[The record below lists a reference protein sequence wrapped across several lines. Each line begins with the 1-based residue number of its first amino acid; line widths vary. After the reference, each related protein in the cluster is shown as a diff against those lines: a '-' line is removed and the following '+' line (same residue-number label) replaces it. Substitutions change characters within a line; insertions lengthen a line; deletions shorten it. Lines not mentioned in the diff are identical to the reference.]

1 MNKVFESFM
10 APQFNQFTAYR
21 KQLGYEP
28 EQIRS
33 VLLDFD
39 RYLQKR
45 AVPDLNHLTPAFF
58 LKLRASIHED
68 PNTVNRVLSG
78 LRALFAFLVRQ
89 GLYTQNPLDDIP
101 ARGQRY
107 FVPFIFTMSQTD
119 QLLQAVCQTIRHLP
133 RYFLFD
139 VAMYLSILL
148 MARCGMRINEPLR
161 LRQDHY
167 RPDEGTVYIEK
178 TKFRKDRL
186 IPLPAAVSKEL
197 DDYLKL
203 RQMLGSDD
211 QNPYLLARK
220 KQRGLHE
227 NQVRHVFHRAVE
239 AIGIREQR
247 QIIGDMTFGKPVP
260 HSLRHS
266 FAINTLTQI
275 KARGQNPQHALPV
288 LAAYMGHRKYQ
299 YTGAYLKV
307 NHARDRNGLIEFA
320 KSQLDVI

>member
-10 APQFNQFTAYR
+10 ASQLKQFAAYR
-21 KQLGYEP
+21 KQLGYAP
-28 EQIRS
+28 DAIRS

-39 RYLQKR
+39 RYLQKH
-45 AVPDLNHLTPAFF
+45 ALDQSQLTPEFF

-107 FVPFIFTMSQTD
+107 FVPFVFTMQQTD
-119 QLLQAVCQTIRHLP
+119 QLLQAVCQSIRHQP

-139 VAMYLSILL
+139 VALYLSILL

-161 LRQDHY
+161 LRREHY
-167 RPDEGTVYIEK
+167 RFDEGTVYIEK

-186 IPLPAAVSKEL
+186 IPLPKAVQKEL
-197 DDYLKL
+197 DDYLRL
-203 RQMLGSDD
+203 RQLFGADNQS
-211 QNPYLLARK
+211 PYLLASK
-220 KQRGLHE
+220 KQRGFHE
-227 NQVRHVFHRAVE
+227 NQVRYVFHRAVE

-307 NHARDRNGLIEFA
+307 NHAADRSGLIEFA
-320 KSQLDVI
+320 RSQLDVI

>member
-1 MNKVFESFM
+1 M
-10 APQFNQFTAYR
+10 APQLKQFAAYR

-28 EQIRS
+28 DSIRS
-33 VLLDFD
+33 VMLDFD
-39 RYLQKR
+39 RYLQKQ
-45 AVPDLNHLTPAFF
+45 AVSDPNQLTPAFF
-58 LKLRASIHED
+58 LKLRVTIHED

-107 FVPFIFTMSQTD
+107 FVPFIFTIPQTD
-119 QLLQAVCQTIRHLP
+119 QLLQAVCKTIRHHP

-139 VAMYLSILL
+139 VALYLSIFL
-148 MARCGMRINEPLR
+148 MARCGLRINEPLG
-161 LRQDHY
+161 LQQENY
-167 RPDEGTVYIEK
+167 RSDEGTIYIEK

-186 IPLPAAVSKEL
+186 IPLPVAVRKEI

-203 RQMLGSDD
+203 RQLFAGDD
-211 QNPYLLARK
+211 HNPYLLARK
-220 KQRGLHE
+220 KQLGLHE
-227 NQVRHVFHRAVE
+227 NPVRNVFHWAVK
-239 AIGIREQR
+239 AIGIRQDR

-307 NHARDRNGLIEFA
+307 NHATDRSGLIEFA
-320 KSQLDVI
+320 KSQLEVI

>member
-1 MNKVFESFM
+1 M
-10 APQFNQFTAYR
+10 AAQLRQFTAYR
-21 KQLGYEP
+21 QQLGYEP
-28 EQIRS
+28 DGIRS
-33 VLLDFD
+33 VLLDLD

-45 AVPDLNHLTPAFF
+45 AVTDPNQLTPAFF
-58 LKLRASIHED
+58 LKLRATIHED

-78 LRALFAFLVRQ
+78 LRSLFAFLVRR
-89 GLYTQNPLDDIP
+89 GYHEINPLEDIP

-107 FVPFIFTMSQTD
+107 FVPFIFTMPQTG
-119 QLLQAVCQTIRHLP
+119 QLLQAVCKTIRHQP
-133 RYFLFD
+133 RYFLLD
-139 VAMYLSILL
+139 VAGYLSLFL

-161 LRQDHY
+161 LQQDHY

-186 IPLPAAVSKEL
+186 IPLPEAVQKEL
-197 DDYLKL
+197 DDYLRL
-203 RQMLGSDD
+203 RQLFGADNQS
-211 QNPYLLARK
+211 PYLLASK
-220 KQRGLHE
+220 KQCSFHE
-227 NQVRHVFHRAVE
+227 NQVRYIFHRAVD
-239 AIGIREQR
+239 AIGIRQKR

-307 NHARDRNGLIEFA
+307 NHAADRSGLIEFA

>member
-10 APQFNQFTAYR
+10 APQLKQFAAYR

-58 LKLRASIHED
+58 LKLRAGIHED

-107 FVPFIFTMSQTD
+107 FVPFVFTMPQTD
-119 QLLQAVCQTIRHLP
+119 QLLQAVCQTIRQRP

-186 IPLPAAVSKEL
+186 IPLPAAVRKEL

-203 RQMLGSDD
+203 RQVLGGDD
-211 QNPYLLARK
+211 QNPHLLARK

-307 NHARDRNGLIEFA
+307 NHARDRNGLIKFA

>member
-1 MNKVFESFM
+1 MNKAFESFM
-10 APQFNQFTAYR
+10 APQLEQFAAYR

-28 EQIRS
+28 DAIRS

-39 RYLQKR
+39 RYLQKH
-45 AVPDLNHLTPAFF
+45 AKDQSQLTPAFF
-58 LKLRASIHED
+58 LELRASIHED

-89 GLYTQNPLDDIP
+89 GHCAQNPLEDIA

-107 FVPFIFTMSQTD
+107 FVPFIFTMSLVD
-119 QLLQAVCQTIRHLP
+119 QLLQAVCKTIRHHP
-133 RYFLFD
+133 RYFLLD
-139 VAMYLSILL
+139 VALYLSILL
-148 MARCGMRINEPLR
+148 MARCGLRINEPLR
-161 LRQDHY
+161 LQPEHY
-167 RPDEGTVYIEK
+167 RPDEGTLYIEK

-186 IPLPAAVSKEL
+186 IPLPAAVQKEL

-203 RQMLGSDD
+203 RQLFDAENQS
-211 QNPYLLARK
+211 PYLLASK

-239 AIGIREQR
+239 AIGIRQKR

-307 NHARDRNGLIEFA
+307 NHARDRTGLIEFA

>member
-10 APQFNQFTAYR
+10 APQLKQFTVYR

-28 EQIRS
+28 DGIRS

-39 RYLQKR
+39 RYLQKNT
-45 AVPDLNHLTPAFF
+45 VDQSQLTPAFF
-58 LKLRASIHED
+58 LKLRAGIHED

-78 LRALFAFLVRQ
+78 LRALFGFLVRQ

-107 FVPFIFTMSQTD
+107 FVPFIFTMPQTD
-119 QLLQAVCQTIRHLP
+119 QLLQAVCQTIRHQP
-133 RYFLFD
+133 QYFLFD

-161 LRQDHY
+161 LKREHY

-186 IPLPAAVSKEL
+186 IPLPKAVQKEL
-197 DDYLKL
+197 DDYLRL
-203 RQMLGSDD
+203 RQLFGADNQS
-211 QNPYLLARK
+211 PYLLASK
-220 KQRGLHE
+220 KQRGFHE
-227 NQVRHVFHRAVE
+227 NQVRYVFHRAVN

-275 KARGQNPQHALPV
+275 RARGQNPQHALPV

-307 NHARDRNGLIEFA
+307 NHARDRSGLIEFA
-320 KSQLDVI
+320 KSQLEVI

>member
-10 APQFNQFTAYR
+10 APQLNQFSAYR

-28 EQIRS
+28 DAIRS

-39 RYLQKR
+39 RYLQKH
-45 AVPDLNHLTPAFF
+45 AVDQRQLTPAFF
-58 LKLRASIHED
+58 LELRAGIHED
-68 PNTVNRVLSG
+68 PNTVNRVLFG
-78 LRALFAFLVRQ
+78 LRALFAFLVRR
-89 GLYTQNPLDDIP
+89 GHCAQNPLDDIP
-101 ARGQRY
+101 GRGQRY
-107 FVPFIFTMSQTD
+107 FVPFIFTMPQTD
-119 QLLQAVCQTIRHLP
+119 QLLQAVCQTIRHRP

-139 VAMYLSILL
+139 VALYLSILL

-161 LRQDHY
+161 LQQENY
-167 RPDEGTVYIEK
+167 RADEGTLYIEK
-178 TKFRKDRL
+178 TKFRKNRL
-186 IPLPAAVSKEL
+186 IPLPAAVRKEL

-203 RQMLGSDD
+203 REVFGGDD
-211 QNPYLLARK
+211 PNPYLLACK

-227 NQVRHVFHRAVE
+227 NQVRHVFHRAVK
-239 AIGIREQR
+239 AIGIRQKR

-275 KARGQNPQHALPV
+275 KARQNPQQALPV

-307 NHARDRNGLIEFA
+307 NHARDRTGLIEFA

>member
-10 APQFNQFTAYR
+10 APQLIQFTAYR
-21 KQLGYEP
+21 QQLGYEP
-28 EQIRS
+28 DGIRS

-39 RYLQKR
+39 RYLQKH
-45 AVPDLNHLTPAFF
+45 AVDQSQLTPEFF

-107 FVPFIFTMSQTD
+107 FVPFIFTMPQTD
-119 QLLQAVCQTIRHLP
+119 QLLQAVCQTIRHRP

-161 LRQDHY
+161 LRHDHY

-186 IPLPAAVSKEL
+186 IPLPAAVRKEL

-203 RQMLGSDD
+203 RELFGGDD

>member
-1 MNKVFESFM
+1 MNKPFKSFM
-10 APQFNQFTAYR
+10 ASQLKQFAAFR

-28 EQIRS
+28 KAMRS
-33 VLLDFD
+33 TLLDFD
-39 RYLQKR
+39 RYLQKQ
-45 AVPDLNHLTPAFF
+45 AVSDPNQLTPAFF

-89 GLYTQNPLDDIP
+89 GQYAQNPLEDIP

-107 FVPFIFTMSQTD
+107 FVPFVFSMPQTD
-119 QLLQAVCQTIRHLP
+119 QLLQAVCQTIRHRP

-139 VAMYLSILL
+139 VALYLSILL
-148 MARCGMRINEPLR
+148 MARCGLRINEPLR
-161 LRQDHY
+161 LQRDNY
-167 RPDEGTVYIEK
+167 RPDEGSLYIEK

-186 IPLPAAVSKEL
+186 IPLPAAVKKEI

-203 RQMLGSDD
+203 RQLLATDD

-227 NQVRHVFHRAVE
+227 NRVRNVFHRAVE
-239 AIGIREQR
+239 AIGIRQKRE
-247 QIIGDMTFGKPVP
+247 IIGDMTFGKPVP
-260 HSLRHS
+260 HSLRHA

-275 KARGQNPQHALPV
+275 KDRGQNPQHALPV

-307 NHARDRNGLIEFA
+307 NHARDRSGLIEFA
-320 KSQLDVI
+320 KSQLEVI

>member
-1 MNKVFESFM
+1 MNKGFESFM
-10 APQFNQFTAYR
+10 APQLEQFAAYR
-21 KQLGYEP
+21 QQLGYEP
-28 EQIRS
+28 DAIRS

-39 RYLQKR
+39 RYLQKH
-45 AVPDLNHLTPAFF
+45 AEDQSQLTPAFF

-68 PNTVNRVLSG
+68 PNTINRVLSG

-89 GLYTQNPLDDIP
+89 GLYSQNPLEDIP

-107 FVPFIFTMSQTD
+107 FVPFIFSMPQTD
-119 QLLQAVCQTIRHLP
+119 QLLQAVCKTIRHHP

-139 VAMYLSILL
+139 VALYLSILL

-161 LRQDHY
+161 LQQDHY
-167 RPDEGTVYIEK
+167 RPDEATLYIEK

-186 IPLPAAVSKEL
+186 IPLPAAVQKEL
-197 DDYLKL
+197 DDYLRL
-203 RQMLGSDD
+203 RQLFAADNQS
-211 QNPYLLARK
+211 PYLLASK

-227 NQVRHVFHRAVE
+227 NQVRYVFHRAVD
-239 AIGIREQR
+239 AIGIRQKR

-275 KARGQNPQHALPV
+275 RARGQNPQHALPV
-288 LAAYMGHRKYQ
+288 LAAYMGHRKHQ

-307 NHARDRNGLIEFA
+307 NHARDRTGLIEFA

>member
-1 MNKVFESFM
+1 MNKSLESFM
-10 APQFNQFTAYR
+10 APQLKQFAAYR

-28 EQIRS
+28 DSIRS
-33 VLLDFD
+33 VMLDFD
-39 RYLQKR
+39 RYLQKQ
-45 AVPDLNHLTPAFF
+45 AVSDPNQLTPAFF
-58 LKLRASIHED
+58 LKLRVTIHED

-107 FVPFIFTMSQTD
+107 FVPFIFTIPQTD
-119 QLLQAVCQTIRHLP
+119 QLLQAVCKTIRHHP

-139 VAMYLSILL
+139 VALYLSIFL
-148 MARCGMRINEPLR
+148 MARCGLRINEPLG
-161 LRQDHY
+161 LQQENY
-167 RPDEGTVYIEK
+167 RSDEGTIYIEK

-186 IPLPAAVSKEL
+186 IPLPVAVRKEI

-203 RQMLGSDD
+203 RQLFAGDD
-211 QNPYLLARK
+211 HNPYLLARK
-220 KQRGLHE
+220 KQLGLHE
-227 NQVRHVFHRAVE
+227 NPVRNVFHWAVK
-239 AIGIREQR
+239 AIGIRQDR

-307 NHARDRNGLIEFA
+307 NHATDRSGLIEFA
-320 KSQLDVI
+320 KSQLEVI

>member
-1 MNKVFESFM
+1 MNKSFESFM
-10 APQFNQFTAYR
+10 APQLKQFAAYR
-21 KQLGYEP
+21 KQLGYESDSV
-28 EQIRS
+28 RS

-39 RYLQKR
+39 RYLQKQ
-45 AVPDLNHLTPAFF
+45 AVADPSRLTPEFF
-58 LKLRASIHED
+58 LKLRAGIHEN

-89 GLYTQNPLDDIP
+89 GQYAQNPLDDIP

-107 FVPFIFTMSQTD
+107 FVPFIFTMPQTD
-119 QLLQAVCQTIRHLP
+119 QLLQAVCKTIRHRP

-139 VAMYLSILL
+139 VAVYLSILL

-161 LRQDHY
+161 LQQENY
-167 RPDEGTVYIEK
+167 RPDEGTIYIEK

-186 IPLPAAVSKEL
+186 IPLPVAVRKEI

-203 RQMLGSDD
+203 RQLFAGDD

-220 KQRGLHE
+220 KHRGLHE
-227 NQVRHVFHRAVE
+227 NQVRNVFHWAVD
-239 AIGIREQR
+239 AIGIGQQRE
-247 QIIGDMTFGKPVP
+247 IIGDMTFGKPVP

-275 KARGQNPQHALPV
+275 KACGHSAQHALPV

-307 NHARDRNGLIEFA
+307 NHAHDRSGLIEFA
-320 KSQLDVI
+320 KSQLEVI

>member
-10 APQFNQFTAYR
+10 APKFRQFTAYR

-28 EQIRS
+28 DGIRS

-39 RYLQKR
+39 RYLQKNN
-45 AVPDLNHLTPAFF
+45 VDQSQLTPDFF

-107 FVPFIFTMSQTD
+107 FVPFVLTMSQTD
-119 QLLQAVCQTIRHLP
+119 QLLQAVCQSIRHQP
-133 RYFLFD
+133 RYFPFD
-139 VAMYLSILL
+139 VALYLSILL

-161 LRQDHY
+161 LRRDHY
-167 RPDEGTVYIEK
+167 RPDEGTLYIEK

-186 IPLPAAVSKEL
+186 IPLPKAAQKEL
-197 DDYLKL
+197 DDYLRL
-203 RQMLGSDD
+203 RQLFAADNQSS
-211 QNPYLLARK
+211 YLLASK
-220 KQRGLHE
+220 KQRGFHE
-227 NQVRHVFHRAVE
+227 NQVRYVFHRAVE
-239 AIGIREQR
+239 AIGIHQKR

-275 KARGQNPQHALPV
+275 KTRGQNPQHALPV

-307 NHARDRNGLIEFA
+307 NHAADRSGLIDFA

>member
-1 MNKVFESFM
+1 MNKPFESFM
-10 APQFNQFTAYR
+10 ACQLEQFAAYR

-28 EQIRS
+28 DGIRS
-33 VLLDFD
+33 MLLDFD

-45 AVPDLNHLTPAFF
+45 TVSDPTQLTPDFF

-68 PNTVNRVLSG
+68 PNSVNRVLSG

-89 GLYTQNPLDDIP
+89 GLYTENPLDDIP

-107 FVPFIFTMSQTD
+107 FVPFVFTMNQTD
-119 QLLQAVCQTIRHLP
+119 QLLQAVCRTIRHQP

-139 VAMYLSILL
+139 VAAYLAILL

-161 LRQDHY
+161 LQQDHY
-167 RPDEGTVYIEK
+167 RSDEGTVYIEK

-186 IPLPAAVSKEL
+186 IPLAKAAQKEI
-197 DDYLKL
+197 DDYLRL
-203 RQMLGSDD
+203 RELFGGNH
-211 QNPYLLARK
+211 QNPYLLASK
-220 KQRGLHE
+220 KLRGLHE
-227 NQVRHVFHRAVE
+227 NHVRNVFHRAVK
-239 AIGIREQR
+239 AIGIRQQR
-247 QIIGDMTFGKPVP
+247 EIIGDMTFGKPVP

-275 KARGQNPQHALPV
+275 KDRGQNPQHALPV

-307 NHARDRNGLIEFA
+307 SHARDRSGLIEFA

>member
-1 MNKVFESFM
+1 MSKSFQSFM
-10 APQFNQFTAYR
+10 ADQLEQFVAHR

-28 EQIRS
+28 DGIRS

-45 AVPDLNHLTPAFF
+45 AVTDPNQLTSTFF
-58 LKLRASIHED
+58 LELRATIHED

-78 LRALFAFLVRQ
+78 LRSLFAFLVRR
-89 GLYTQNPLDDIP
+89 GYHEINPLEDIP

-107 FVPFIFTMSQTD
+107 FVPFVFSMQQTD
-119 QLLQAVCQTIRHLP
+119 QLLQAVCKTIRHQP
-133 RYFLFD
+133 RFFLLD
-139 VAMYLSILL
+139 VAGYLSLFL

-161 LRQDHY
+161 LKRKNY
-167 RPDEGTVYIEK
+167 RADEGTVYIEK

-186 IPLPAAVSKEL
+186 IPLPAAVRKEI

-203 RQMLGSDD
+203 RKLFGQDNH
-211 QNPYLLARK
+211 NPYLLAWK
-220 KQRGLHE
+220 KQRGLNDNH
-227 NQVRHVFHRAVE
+227 VRNVFHRAVE
-239 AIGIREQR
+239 AIGIRQKREV
-247 QIIGDMTFGKPVP
+247 IGDMTFGKPVP

-307 NHARDRNGLIEFA
+307 KNAADRSGLIEFA

>member
-1 MNKVFESFM
+1 LE
-10 APQFNQFTAYR
+10 QFAAYR

-28 EQIRS
+28 DAIRC

-39 RYLQKR
+39 RYLQKH
-45 AVPDLNHLTPAFF
+45 ADNQSQLTPAFF

-78 LRALFAFLVRQ
+78 LRALFAFLVRR
-89 GLYTQNPLDDIP
+89 GLYSQNPLEDIP

-107 FVPFIFTMSQTD
+107 FVPFIFTMPQTD
-119 QLLQAVCQTIRHLP
+119 QLLQAVCQSIRHHP

-139 VAMYLSILL
+139 VALYLSVLL

-161 LRQDHY
+161 LRPEHY
-167 RPDEGTVYIEK
+167 QPDEGTLYIEK
-178 TKFRKDRL
+178 TKFRKNRL
-186 IPLPAAVSKEL
+186 IPLAKAVQKEL
-197 DDYLKL
+197 DDYLRL
-203 RQMLGSDD
+203 RQLFDADNQS
-211 QNPYLLARK
+211 PYLLASK

-239 AIGIREQR
+239 AIGIGQKR

-275 KARGQNPQHALPV
+275 KARGQNPQYALPV

-307 NHARDRNGLIEFA
+307 NHAADRTGLIEFA

>member
-1 MNKVFESFM
+1 M
-10 APQFNQFTAYR
+10 APQLKQFAAYR
-21 KQLGYEP
+21 KQLGYQP
-28 EQIRS
+28 DSIRS

-39 RYLQKR
+39 RYLQKQ
-45 AVPDLNHLTPAFF
+45 AVADPSRLTPEFF
-58 LKLRASIHED
+58 LKLRAGIHED

-89 GLYTQNPLDDIP
+89 GQYAQNPLDDIP

-107 FVPFIFTMSQTD
+107 FVPFIFTMPQTD
-119 QLLQAVCQTIRHLP
+119 QLLQAVCKTIRHRP

-139 VAMYLSILL
+139 VAVYLSILL

-161 LRQDHY
+161 LQQDNY
-167 RPDEGTVYIEK
+167 RPDEGSIYIEK

-186 IPLPAAVSKEL
+186 IPLPVAVRKEI

-203 RQMLGSDD
+203 RQLFAGDD

-220 KQRGLHE
+220 KHRGLHE
-227 NQVRHVFHRAVE
+227 NQVRNVFHWAVD
-239 AIGIREQR
+239 AIGIGQQRE
-247 QIIGDMTFGKPVP
+247 IIGDMTFGKPVP

-275 KARGQNPQHALPV
+275 KACGHSAQHALPV

-307 NHARDRNGLIEFA
+307 NHAHDRSGLIEFA
-320 KSQLDVI
+320 KSQLEVI

>member
-1 MNKVFESFM
+1 MNKPFESFM
-10 APQFNQFTAYR
+10 APQLKQFAGFR

-28 EQIRS
+28 DSIRS

-39 RYLQKR
+39 RYLLKH
-45 AVPDLNHLTPAFF
+45 AVDQSQLTPEFF

-89 GLYTQNPLDDIP
+89 GLYSQNPLDDIP
-101 ARGQRY
+101 ARAQRY
-107 FVPFIFTMSQTD
+107 FVPFIFTMPQVD
-119 QLLQAVCQTIRHLP
+119 QLLQAVCQSIRHRP

-139 VAMYLSILL
+139 VAVYLSILL

-161 LRQDHY
+161 LQRDNY

-178 TKFRKDRL
+178 TKFKKDRL
-186 IPLPAAVSKEL
+186 IPLPAAVRKEI

-203 RQMLGSDD
+203 RQLFAGDN

-227 NQVRHVFHRAVE
+227 NQMRHVFHRAVDT
-239 AIGIREQR
+239 IGIGQQR

-307 NHARDRNGLIEFA
+307 NHARDRSGLIEFA
-320 KSQLDVI
+320 KSQLEVI

>member
-1 MNKVFESFM
+1 M

-307 NHARDRNGLIEFA
+307 NHARDRSGLIEFA

>member
-1 MNKVFESFM
+1 MAAQLEQFE
-10 APQFNQFTAYR
+10 AHR
-21 KQLGYEP
+21 KQLGYKP
-28 EQIRS
+28 DGIRA

-45 AVPDLNHLTPAFF
+45 AVTDPNRLTPAFF
-58 LKLRASIHED
+58 LELRATIHED

-78 LRALFAFLVRQ
+78 LRSLFAFLVRR
-89 GLYTQNPLDDIP
+89 GYHEINPLQDIP

-107 FVPFIFTMSQTD
+107 FVPFVFTMQQTD
-119 QLLQAVCQTIRHLP
+119 QLLQAVCQSFRHQP
-133 RYFLFD
+133 RSFLFD
-139 VAMYLSILL
+139 VALYLSILL

-161 LRQDHY
+161 LQIEHY

-186 IPLPAAVSKEL
+186 IPLPAAVQKEL

-203 RQMLGSDD
+203 RQLLAADNQS
-211 QNPYLLARK
+211 PYLLASK
-220 KQRGLHE
+220 KQRGLHQ
-227 NQVRHVFHRAVE
+227 NQLRYVFHRAVD
-239 AIGIREQR
+239 AIGIRQKR

-275 KARGQNPQHALPV
+275 RARGQNPQHALPV

-307 NHARDRNGLIEFA
+307 NHAADRSGLIEFA

>member
-1 MNKVFESFM
+1 
-10 APQFNQFTAYR
+10 
-21 KQLGYEP
+21 
-28 EQIRS
+28 
-33 VLLDFD
+33 
-39 RYLQKR
+39 
-45 AVPDLNHLTPAFF
+45 
-58 LKLRASIHED
+58 
-68 PNTVNRVLSG
+68 
-78 LRALFAFLVRQ
+78 FLVRR
-89 GLYTQNPLDDIP
+89 GLYSQNPLEDIP

-107 FVPFIFTMSQTD
+107 FVPFIFTMPQTD
-119 QLLQAVCQTIRHLP
+119 QLLQAVCQSIRHHP

-139 VAMYLSILL
+139 VALYLSVLL

-161 LRQDHY
+161 LRPEHY
-167 RPDEGTVYIEK
+167 QPDEGTLYIEK

-186 IPLPAAVSKEL
+186 IPLAKAVQKEL
-197 DDYLKL
+197 DDYLRL
-203 RQMLGSDD
+203 RQLFDADNQS
-211 QNPYLLARK
+211 PYLLASK

-239 AIGIREQR
+239 AIGIGQKR

-275 KARGQNPQHALPV
+275 KARGQNPQYALPV

-307 NHARDRNGLIEFA
+307 NHAADRTGLIEFA

>member
-1 MNKVFESFM
+1 
-10 APQFNQFTAYR
+10 
-21 KQLGYEP
+21 
-28 EQIRS
+28 

-39 RYLQKR
+39 RYLQKH
-45 AVPDLNHLTPAFF
+45 AVDQSQLTPAFF
-58 LKLRASIHED
+58 LKLRASIHEN

-78 LRALFAFLVRQ
+78 LRALFAFLVRR
-89 GLYTQNPLDDIP
+89 GLYSQNPLEGIP

-107 FVPFIFTMSQTD
+107 FVPFIFTMPQTD
-119 QLLQAVCQTIRHLP
+119 QLLQAVCQSIRHHP

-139 VAMYLSILL
+139 VALYLSVLL

-167 RPDEGTVYIEK
+167 RPDEGTLYIEK

-186 IPLPAAVSKEL
+186 IPLPAAVTKEL
-197 DDYLKL
+197 DDCLRL
-203 RQMLGSDD
+203 RQLLAADSPS
-211 QNPYLLARK
+211 PYLLASK

-227 NQVRHVFHRAVE
+227 NQVRYVFHRAVE
-239 AIGIREQR
+239 AIGIRQKR

-266 FAINTLTQI
+266 FAINTLAQI
-275 KARGQNPQHALPV
+275 RDRGQNPQHALPV

-307 NHARDRNGLIEFA
+307 NHAADRTGLIEFA

>member
-10 APQFNQFTAYR
+10 APQLNQFAAYR

-28 EQIRS
+28 DAIRS

-39 RYLQKR
+39 RYLQKH
-45 AVPDLNHLTPAFF
+45 ATDQSQLTPAFF
-58 LKLRASIHED
+58 LKLRATIHED

-78 LRALFAFLVRQ
+78 LRALFAFLVRR
-89 GLYTQNPLDDIP
+89 GDCAANPLQDIA

-107 FVPFIFTMSQTD
+107 FVPFIFSSQQTD
-119 QLLQAVCQTIRHLP
+119 QLLQAVCRSIRHHP

-139 VAMYLSILL
+139 VALYLSILL

-161 LRQDHY
+161 LKPEHY
-167 RPDEGTVYIEK
+167 RPDEATVYIEK

-186 IPLPAAVSKEL
+186 IPLPAAVRKEI
-197 DDYLKL
+197 DDYFKL
-203 RQMLGSDD
+203 REVFGGDNQS
-211 QNPYLLARK
+211 PYLLASK

-227 NQVRHVFHRAVE
+227 NQVRHVFHRAVD
-239 AIGIREQR
+239 ALGIREQR

-307 NHARDRNGLIEFA
+307 KHAADRTGLIEFA

>member
-1 MNKVFESFM
+1 M

-275 KARGQNPQHALPV
+275 KARGQNAQHALPV

-307 NHARDRNGLIEFA
+307 NHARDRSGLIEFA

>member
-1 MNKVFESFM
+1 MSKPFESFM
-10 APQFNQFTAYR
+10 APQLEQFAAYR

-28 EQIRS
+28 DSIRS

-39 RYLQKR
+39 RYLQKQ
-45 AVPDLNHLTPAFF
+45 AVTDPNQLTPAFF
-58 LKLRASIHED
+58 LKLRATIHED

-78 LRALFAFLVRQ
+78 LRSLFAFLVRR
-89 GLYTQNPLDDIP
+89 GYHEINPMDDIP

-107 FVPFIFTMSQTD
+107 FVPFIFTMPQTD

-139 VAMYLSILL
+139 VALYLAIFL
-148 MARCGMRINEPLR
+148 MARCGMRINEPLH
-161 LRQDHY
+161 LQIEHY

-186 IPLPAAVSKEL
+186 IPLPKAVQKEL

-203 RQMLGSDD
+203 RQLFGADNQS
-211 QNPYLLARK
+211 PYLLVSK
-220 KQRGLHE
+220 KQRGFHE
-227 NQVRHVFHRAVE
+227 NQVRHVFHRAVD
-239 AIGIREQR
+239 AIGIRQKREV
-247 QIIGDMTFGKPVP
+247 IGDMTFGKPVP

-275 KARGQNPQHALPV
+275 RARGQNP
-288 LAAYMGHRKYQ
+288 
-299 YTGAYLKV
+299 
-307 NHARDRNGLIEFA
+307 
-320 KSQLDVI
+320 

>member
-10 APQFNQFTAYR
+10 ADQLKQFAAYR
-21 KQLGYEP
+21 QQLGYEP
-28 EQIRS
+28 DAIRS

-39 RYLQKR
+39 RYLQKQ
-45 AVPDLNHLTPAFF
+45 AVTDPNQLTPAFF
-58 LKLRASIHED
+58 LELRAGIHED
-68 PNTVNRVLSG
+68 PNSVNRVLSG

-89 GLYTQNPLDDIP
+89 GLYTQNPLEDIP

-107 FVPFIFTMSQTD
+107 FVPFIFTMSQTG
-119 QLLQAVCQTIRHLP
+119 QLLQAVCQTIRHHP

-139 VAMYLSILL
+139 VALYLSILL

-161 LRQDHY
+161 LQREHY
-167 RPDEGTVYIEK
+167 RPDEGTLYIEK
-178 TKFRKDRL
+178 TKFKKDRL
-186 IPLPAAVSKEL
+186 IPLPAAVRKEI
-197 DDYLKL
+197 DDYFKL
-203 RQMLGSDD
+203 REVFGGDNQS
-211 QNPYLLARK
+211 PYLLASK

-227 NQVRHVFHRAVE
+227 NQVRHVFHRAVD
-239 AIGIREQR
+239 ALGIREQR

-307 NHARDRNGLIEFA
+307 NHAADRSGLIEFA

>member
-10 APQFNQFTAYR
+10 APELKQFAAYR

-28 EQIRS
+28 KAMRS
-33 VLLDFD
+33 TLLDFD
-39 RYLQKR
+39 RYLQKQ
-45 AVPDLNHLTPAFF
+45 VVTDPNQLTPAFF
-58 LKLRASIHED
+58 LKLRATIHKD
-68 PNTVNRVLSG
+68 PNTVNKVLSG

-107 FVPFIFTMSQTD
+107 FVPFIFTMPQVD
-119 QLLQAVCQTIRHLP
+119 QLLQAVCQSIRHLP

-161 LRQDHY
+161 LQRDHY
-167 RPDEGTVYIEK
+167 RSDEATIYIEK

-186 IPLPAAVSKEL
+186 IPLAKAVQKEL
-197 DDYLKL
+197 DDYLRL
-203 RQMLGSDD
+203 RQLFGADNQS
-211 QNPYLLARK
+211 PYLLASK

-227 NQVRHVFHRAVE
+227 NQLRYVFHRAVE
-239 AIGIREQR
+239 AIGIRQKR

-275 KARGQNPQHALPV
+275 KARGHNPQHALPV

-307 NHARDRNGLIEFA
+307 NHARDRSGLIEFA
-320 KSQLDVI
+320 KSQLQVI